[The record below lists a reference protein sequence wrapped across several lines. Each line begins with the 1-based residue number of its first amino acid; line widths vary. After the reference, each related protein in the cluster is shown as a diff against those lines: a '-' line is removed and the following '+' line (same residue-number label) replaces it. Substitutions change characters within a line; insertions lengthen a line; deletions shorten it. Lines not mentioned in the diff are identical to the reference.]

1 MDDRPDNVKWWKIIR
16 RGWCE
21 RVDDR
26 RGWMTDVGGVNG
38 WMTDVGGVNGW
49 MTDVGGVNGWMT
61 DVGSVYSKYRFSS
74 WATCT
79 GRRASLIHREETR
92 TVSIYG
98 VPGVNQC

>member
-1 MDDRPDNVKWWKIIR
+1 MDDRPGEVKWWKIIR
-16 RGWCE
+16 RRWCE

-38 WMTDVGGVNGW
+38 WMTDVG
-49 MTDVGGVNGWMT
+49 
-61 DVGSVYSKYRFSS
+61 SVYSKCRFSS
-74 WATCT
+74 RATCT

-98 VPGVNQC
+98 VPGVNQR

>member
-1 MDDRPDNVKWWKIIR
+1 MDDRPGEVKWWKIIR

-26 RGWMTDVGGVNG
+26 RGWMTDVG
-38 WMTDVGGVNGW
+38 
-49 MTDVGGVNGWMT
+49 
-61 DVGSVYSKYRFSS
+61 SVYSKYRFSS
-74 WATCT
+74 RATCT

-98 VPGVNQC
+98 VPGVNQR